1 MSRAK
6 ISDLSDDQ
14 FIEWAKRMIDEA
26 GRRGIPIKGTSK
38 IHWKRISKGNVGA
51 LIIMRRAI
59 GQLQRNDI
67 HIAQDIELT
76 YSERANFS
84 TLRQHGL
91 VAHIK
96 DDGARQ
102 SGRWLLT
109 KRGAQF
115 LRGEIAIPQRV
126 AVMNNR
132 VIDHD
137 PVHVTVEEVMKTL
150 PVFDDLW
157 DYRANQDTSAV
168 PEKQSSLL

>member
-1 MSRAK
+1 MAK
-6 ISDLSDDQ
+6 IQELSDEQ
-14 FIEWAKRMIDEA
+14 FIDWAKKMIDEA
-26 GRRGIPIKGTSK
+26 GRRGIPIKGTDK

-51 LIIMRRAI
+51 LIKLRRKI
-59 GQLQRNDI
+59 GELNQNDI
-67 HIAQDIELT
+67 HIAQDLELT

-84 TLRQHGL
+84 TLRQHAL

-96 DDGARQ
+96 DDDGNRI

-109 KRGAQF
+109 KRGAEF
-115 LRGEIAIPQRV
+115 LRGETSIPQKV

-137 PVHVTVEEVMKTL
+137 PVFVTVTDVMQTL
-150 PVFDDLW
+150 PVFDDVW

-168 PEKQSSLL
+168 PEQQSTLL